1 MAAKILDGK
10 DLSEKIRSDLA
21 EKASKLAE
29 KIGRPPGLAA
39 VLVGDDPASQL
50 YVSKKHQAC
59 QEAGFHSELI
69 QLSYTISLEELL
81 KRIRDL
87 NHSSVIDG
95 ILVQLPLPKAI
106 DENAVLEAVLPEK
119 DVDGFHPLNQGRLML
134 GLDGFVAATPK
145 GVVRLLVENG
155 VKLAG
160 KHVVIVGRSTIVGKP
175 LALLMLR
182 ENATVTV
189 CHSKTKNL
197 EKLTSQADVL
207 VAAVGKA
214 GLITAD
220 HVKDGAVVV
229 DVGTSHVGG
238 KLKGDV
244 DFAAV
249 SQKASWISPVPGGVG
264 PMTIAMLL
272 ENTFDS
278 YQKRVHA

>member
-1 MAAKILDGK
+1 MPAQLLNGK
-10 DLSEKIRSDLA
+10 DLAQKIRTDLA
-21 EKASKLAE
+21 ERASRLAE
-29 KIGRPPGLAA
+29 KTGRMPGLAA
-39 VLVGDDPASQL
+39 VLVGDDPASQM

-69 QLSYTISLEELL
+69 QLSDSISQEELL
-81 KRIRDL
+81 KRVRDL
-87 NHSSVIDG
+87 NRSAAIDG
-95 ILVQLPLPKAI
+95 ILVQLPLPEAI
-106 DENAVLEAVLPEK
+106 DENTVLEAVLPEK
-119 DVDGFHPLNQGRLML
+119 DVDGFHPLNQGKLML
-134 GLDGFVAATPK
+134 GLDGFVPATPK

-160 KHVVIVGRSTIVGKP
+160 KHVVIVGRSSIVGKP

-197 EKLTSQADVL
+197 EKMTSQADVL
-207 VAAVGKA
+207 IAAVGKA

-220 HVKDGAVVV
+220 HVRSGAVVV
-229 DVGTSHVGG
+229 DVGTNRVNG

-244 DFAAV
+244 DFDAV
-249 SQKASWISPVPGGVG
+249 KEKASWITPVPGGVG

-272 ENTFDS
+272 ENTFES
-278 YQKRVHA
+278 YEKRKSA